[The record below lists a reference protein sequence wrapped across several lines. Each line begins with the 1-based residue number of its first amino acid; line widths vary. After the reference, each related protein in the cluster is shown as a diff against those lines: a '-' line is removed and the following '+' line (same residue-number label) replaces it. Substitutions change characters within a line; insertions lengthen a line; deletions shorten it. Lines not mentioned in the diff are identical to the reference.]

1 MRGLWYQKGGGC
13 VWGLV
18 EEGGS
23 REQLESRGSGDRE
36 AGQPASKQDVSWQG

>member
-1 MRGLWYQKGGGC
+1 MRGLWYLKAVVC

-23 REQLESRGSGDRE
+23 RERLENRGSGDRE
-36 AGQPASKQDVSWQG
+36 AGQPASRQDVGW